1 MINFKKAFLIS
12 SLFCNLF
19 PTMNFAS
26 DELNIDNIFKKQI
39 GLRSITS
46 LGLLSTGNANS
57 YALYPNIS
65 ITGDPTIWNDTKQVS
80 ISQTFVYTLH
90 PKFDILISGTG
101 SYARKEYTNFYTNAY
116 SSENNW
122 NFNSLWLGFVY
133 TAQAMGD
140 FVPQITFQT
149 AIIQREIAI
158 DEDKNFYLKSQTLQG
173 TLRGY
178 SDPVVY
184 SIYGGIGYN
193 QKRKFSFAKIDYGH
207 SLYFGGDLSIVL
219 SPKITLDLGVEQR
232 FQTKQ
237 KINGIQNSELRSIPS
252 FSLGSTYSL
261 NSTTAISMNANF
273 GGSSA
278 SPDALFNLSLWKR
291 F

>member
-1 MINFKKAFLIS
+1 MVNFRK
-12 SLFCNLF
+12 SLFALSLF
-19 PTMNFAS
+19 GSLFSTTSFAS

-46 LGLLSTGNANS
+46 LQLLSTGNANS
-57 YALYPNIS
+57 YALYPNLS

-80 ISQTFVYTLH
+80 LSQTFIYTLH
-90 PKFDILISGTG
+90 PKFDILVSGTG

-116 SSENNW
+116 SNENEW
-122 NFNSLWLGFVY
+122 DFNSLWLGFIY
-133 TAQAMGD
+133 TADSIGD
-140 FVPQITFQT
+140 FVPQVTFQT
-149 AIIQREIAI
+149 AIIQRETAI
-158 DEDKNFYLKSQTLQG
+158 DEDKSFYLKSQTLQG

-184 SIYGGIGYN
+184 SIYGGVGYN
-193 QKRKFSFAKIDYGH
+193 QKREFSFAKIDYGH
-207 SLYFGGDLSIVL
+207 SLYFGGDLSIIL
-219 SPKITLDLGVEQR
+219 SPKITLDLGAEQR

-237 KINGIQNSELRSIPS
+237 KINGIENSELRSIPT

-261 NSTTAISMNANF
+261 NDSTAISVSANF

-278 SPDALFNLSLWKR
+278 APDALFGISLWKK